1 MIDIINTNRALVEPF
16 SDAVDEA
23 LLQYSQTEMNNG
35 EAMEHLQNQ
44 EMQSIFETF
53 DQSTQ
58 NDITIDLSIPQPYSL
73 SGDDEI
79 NANVQSLNVQPRQV
93 FYFVYSWV
101 KDTVKQKSSV
111 KLKLVNLSIYFYLG
125 LVELVNLT

>member
-111 KLKLVNLSIYFYLG
+111 KPKLVNLLS
-125 LVELVNLT
+125 VNFKSASVSWWLT